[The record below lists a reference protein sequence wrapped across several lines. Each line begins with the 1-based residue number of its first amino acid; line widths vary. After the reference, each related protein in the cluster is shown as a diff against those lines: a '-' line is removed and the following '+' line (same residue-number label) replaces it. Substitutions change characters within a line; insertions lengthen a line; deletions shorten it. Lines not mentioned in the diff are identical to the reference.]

1 MIKLELDED
10 RLKEWKA
17 DLAESKRQSAEK
29 RMNAGNSTQNST
41 KCTENRTIAE
51 NRKDSPDVNDLAA
64 LFDDENRN

>member
-10 RLKEWKA
+10 RLKAWKA

-29 RMNAGNSTQNST
+29 RTQDQVKDAENRMND
-41 KCTENRTIAE
+41 ENRTE
-51 NRKDSPDVNDLAA
+51 RGPDDDLIA